1 MSDPILA
8 GLMFPALFALI
19 LLGLPVA
26 FSLIVT
32 AFGFALI
39 AFGDLAPMQLYRFVE
54 RVATQPTFAAVPLF
68 IFMGA
73 MLERSGIA
81 ERLFEA
87 MRLWFGRL
95 PGGLAL
101 AAITMC
107 AIFAAGT
114 GIVGA
119 VEVMVGMMAIPAMRR
134 YGYNHG
140 LISGTICA
148 GGSLGTMIPPSIVV
162 VVYATQGQLSIG
174 DLFAA
179 VVIPAIIMVLLFLG
193 YILARC
199 AIRPQD
205 GPPLSAEEVQVPLG
219 QKLWMAATSIAPAIG
234 LVLAVVG
241 SIMAGIAAPTEAA
254 SVGAL
259 GTMLL
264 TLAYR
269 KFSLS
274 VLIQTLRSSL
284 VITAMVMLIIV
295 GGTMFTSIFQI
306 NGGRELIQKGL
317 TVLDLSPTQTV
328 FVILAIIALLG
339 FVLDW
344 ISILLICVPIYEP
357 LLRLSGIDPVWF
369 AVMAIVTIQTSYLTP
384 PMAPSIFY
392 LKSVA
397 PPEIT
402 YRQMCLGVAP
412 FIACQLVVLLIVY
425 LVPATAT
432 WLPQVLVR

>member
-1 MSDPILA
+1 MSDPLFA
-8 GLMFPALFALI
+8 ALMFPALFALI
-19 LLGLPVA
+19 LLGFPVA

-32 AFGFALI
+32 AFGFAIL
-39 AFGDLAPMQLYRFVE
+39 AFGDLAPIQLYRFIE

-87 MRLWFGRL
+87 MRLLLGRL

-134 YGYNHG
+134 YGYDHG

-179 VVIPAIIMVLLFLG
+179 VMIPGIIMVLMFLG
-193 YILARC
+193 YIMVRC
-199 AIRPQD
+199 HLRPQD
-205 GPPLSAEEVQVPLG
+205 GPPVSADDVQVPLG
-219 QKLWMAATSIAPAIG
+219 QKLWLVVTAIAPAIG
-234 LVLAVVG
+234 LVMTVVG

-254 SVGAL
+254 GVGAV
-259 GTMLL
+259 GTILL

-269 KFSLS
+269 RFSVTV
-274 VLIQTLRSSL
+274 VLQTIRSSL
-284 VITAMVMLIIV
+284 IITAMVMLIVV

-306 NGGRELIQKGL
+306 NGGRELIQNGL
-317 TVLDLSPTQTV
+317 TLLNLSPTQTV
-328 FVILAIIALLG
+328 FLILAIIALLG

-357 LLRLSGIDPVWF
+357 LLHLSGIDPIWF

-384 PMAPSIFY
+384 PMAPSLFY

-412 FIACQLVVLLIVY
+412 FIGCQLLVLLIVY

-432 WLPQVLVR
+432 WLPEVLVR